1 MIALT
6 VAELTGAMQRWGFL
20 EEPAP
25 AAALRWIET
34 FLEAYGETLDRVDD
48 AFPQISALREES
60 CIIPALELERLR
72 SRDVL
77 FFLDAVG
84 QYVDHQPEL
93 RGLPLDHDLPAIADE
108 FGLAGDDAR
117 AALRMALTGSKTGP
131 PLELLFPLLGHD
143 RILIRIGAV
152 NSRLLHG
159 RGLEPIAHGP
169 DGRPFEPIR
178 GKKPSPE
185 HAPAESTGRLPGL
198 E

>member
-1 MIALT
+1 MTAT
-6 VAELTGAMQRWGFL
+6 VAQLAGAMQRIGFL
-20 EEPAP
+20 EDPAP
-25 AAALRWIET
+25 PAALGWIET
-34 FLEAYGETLDRVDD
+34 FLQAYGASLEGVDD
-48 AFPQISALREES
+48 ALPVIAALRAES

-93 RGLPLDHDLPAIADE
+93 RGLPLDHDLSAIAEE
-108 FGLAGDDAR
+108 FGISPADAI
-117 AALRMALTGSKTGP
+117 AAVRMALTGSKSGAA
-131 PLELLFPLLGHD
+131 LELLFPLLGHD

-159 RGLEPIAHGP
+159 RGLEPIAYGP
-169 DGRPFEPIR
+169 DGKPFAPIR
-178 GKKPSPE
+178 GQKPSP
-185 HAPAESTGRLPGL
+185 APAFEESPDAARGL